1 VVQVRRRILFSLVAV
16 CLVSVLYLA
25 VRGYLALVRSPWTS
39 AALAKQEAE
48 TLLFVGIVAC
58 GLVLLIFAA
67 VLLKSLS
74 VSRELDKL
82 ISLTRAGSYSFE
94 ESLRR
99 LGPLGGKIR
108 LLQHQIQELSERR
121 SLRISSLS
129 GILEFL
135 LNNTDLALLVLEL
148 TGRVE
153 GASRSYLERNKE
165 KAGDL
170 RGRHIGELDAEV
182 AFPEVLASMERE
194 HAPVGQ
200 PGKDRLVYYP
210 VYNRTGQL
218 ANVIAVQGQAAL
230 HLVAAEKAET
240 RASGYTRILN
250 LVRRYTQRRQRG

>member
-1 VVQVRRRILFSLVAV
+1 VVQLRRRILFSLVAV
-16 CLVSVLYLA
+16 CLASILYLA
-25 VRGYLALVRSPWTS
+25 IRGYLAVFYSPGIS

-67 VLLKSLS
+67 ALLRSFSL
-74 VSRELDKL
+74 SRELDKL
-82 ISLTRAGSYSFE
+82 ISLARAGSSSFE

-121 SLRISSLS
+121 ALRISTLS
-129 GILEFL
+129 GVVEFL

-153 GASRSYLERNKE
+153 GASRSYLEHNKE
-165 KAGDL
+165 KAGEL

-182 AFPEVLASMERE
+182 SFPEVLASMERE
-194 HAPVGQ
+194 HGPVGQ

-210 VYNRTGQL
+210 VYNRIGQL
-218 ANVIAVQGQAAL
+218 ANVVAVQGQVAL
-230 HLVAAEKAET
+230 HLVAAGKAET
-240 RASGYTRILN
+240 RASGYARMLN
-250 LVRRYTQRRQRG
+250 LIRRYTQRR